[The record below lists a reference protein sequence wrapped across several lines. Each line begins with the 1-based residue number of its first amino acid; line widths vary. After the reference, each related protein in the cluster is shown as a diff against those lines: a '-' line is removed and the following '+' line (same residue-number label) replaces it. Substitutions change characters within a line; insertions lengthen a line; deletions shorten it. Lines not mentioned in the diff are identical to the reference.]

1 MSSIF
6 FYIYIFSLF
15 TKYVKF
21 TIICIKLFFLMK
33 LNLHQNVKKGIFI
46 IKVLS
51 EFLSKKS
58 CCDKDIF
65 GIEKTYEKA

>member
-1 MSSIF
+1 
-6 FYIYIFSLF
+6 
-15 TKYVKF
+15 
-21 TIICIKLFFLMK
+21 MK
-33 LNLHQNVKKGIFI
+33 LNLHQNVKKRIVI